1 MAHALLVPIAPVA
14 PGPVEAAAAR
24 GRPLREAAPL
34 LFLLLFDVEV
44 GRGWLRASCVGE
56 MKEPPSHQATK
67 RASERAGDQWLL
79 ARLARKPS
87 RSRDLFASVV

>member
-44 GRGWLRASCVGE
+44 GFG
-56 MKEPPSHQATK
+56 
-67 RASERAGDQWLL
+67 LL
-79 ARLARKPS
+79 AWVR
-87 RSRDLFASVV
+87 